1 MDVTYEADYY
11 GWIQQQIALLKSGRL
26 ADLDAGNLLE
36 ELESLGRS
44 ERRALASQIARLYL
58 HLLKW
63 QFQPE
68 KRSRSWLISIGEAQD
83 EIEQLLEDNPS
94 FRRSLDDEIARGYA
108 LGRRKAAR
116 ETGLAI
122 DGFPDQAP
130 LSFEEAMAFE
140 GKLDQP

>member
-11 GWIQQQIALLKSGRL
+11 GWLQQQIALIKGGRL
-26 ADLDAGNLLE
+26 SELDAGNLLE

-63 QFQPE
+63 LYQPE

-94 FRRSLDDEIARGYA
+94 FRRSLEDEIAKGYA

-122 DGFPDQAP
+122 AEFPDQPP

-140 GKLDQP
+140 GKLDPP